1 VTQEVGQ
8 TAAKAIPVTAPN
20 SEPVV
25 GQPDRP
31 EVVSLHR
38 AAAAIGGRAIWNEVT
53 ISVRAGEFVAVLG
66 PNGVGKSTL
75 LKAVLGLIPV
85 TLGEITVLGG
95 KPGRHNE
102 RIGYLPQRRAFDAG
116 VRIRGVDV
124 VRLGLDGD
132 RWGVPLPARLLGA
145 RGRRTL
151 DRVREVID
159 LVGASGYAHRPIGQC
174 SGGEQQRLLIAQ
186 ALIRRPELLVLDEPL
201 DSLDVTNQASV
212 SALIQNV
219 CRSQDVAV
227 LMVAHDVNPILG
239 YLDQVIY
246 LAHGGAVMGTPEQVI
261 TADTLTMLY
270 GTPIDVLRDR
280 VGRLVVVGQPDS
292 PAEHRG

>member
-1 VTQEVGQ
+1 VASDGP
-8 TAAKAIPVTAPN
+8 TAALFANTNTRNTWIEGP
-20 SEPVV
+20 
-25 GQPDRP
+25 
-31 EVVSLHR
+31 H
-38 AAAAIGGRAIWNEVT
+38 
-53 ISVRAGEFVAVLG
+53 GEFVAVMG

-75 LKAVLGLIPV
+75 LKAVLGLLPV
-85 TLGEITVLGG
+85 TSGEIVVLGG
-95 KPGRHNE
+95 KPGRRNE

-116 VRIRGVDV
+116 VRIRGVDI

-145 RGRRTL
+145 RGRRTR

-159 LVGASGYAHRPIGQC
+159 LVGATDYANRPIGQC

-186 ALIRRPELLVLDEPL
+186 ALIRRPELLVLYEPL

-212 SALIQNV
+212 SALVQNV

-246 LAHGGAVMGTPEQVI
+246 LAHGGAVMDTPEQVI

-280 VGRLVVVGQPDS
+280 AGRLVVVGQPDS
-292 PAEHRG
+292 PAEHR